1 MGATLLRSFRRV
13 VRACTFSRLLVYV
26 LAALACVIFLISF
39 RQAVTFVGKPF
50 PGFLVDDN
58 LVVGTFGFPSWSGF
72 VAGLKFPD
80 RVVAIEGI
88 PLGPPLAKSAPGFP
102 HPAFERIFLSHY
114 QADPEKPIK
123 YGILRRGTILTFHLR
138 PMIFSFL
145 DFAAAYLIWVVPAI
159 LLIGTG
165 LLVAYLTPQTHVPA
179 PFVPMCL
186 VWGILYL
193 VMFENYSTHKLT
205 MFHQLSHAFTPALI
219 LHFTLTFPQ
228 ARPFL
233 RRRPTS
239 SVSLYIPSVLSASL
253 LLSTYRR
260 SVDTFVLVQSLTTAY
275 LILAWALF
283 AFLPWWQYLR
293 RRITPEERE
302 RLRPVLYATA
312 FVGICGA
319 LGAYIA
325 TFGYAIPANLWAPLT
340 VFLPLAVGYA
350 LVKGS
355 LFDVRFVLRRRS
367 FLRYFRISLLA
378 FSLLSIV
385 VLTVAFQSAFSFGPL
400 PLVILT
406 ILLTTLILVTLYRWI
421 EAPLDRLFFRARV
434 QYKPAIEEIG
444 EALASH
450 LDKQDIVK
458 AIRET
463 LTSRLALRSL
473 AAAVWDPKQG
483 CYELAGDPAARGP
496 EGLLLAI
503 PDSHPLITALKT
515 FREKRTILDLHAG
528 DPLPSAS
535 LPDIPQLRRFQFLVP
550 LSFQNHLLGL
560 LFLGEK
566 EAREAFTSEDFDL
579 ILTVANQ
586 AALALHNAA
595 MYAELEERRQEE
607 LRTSLVDKRLTLE
620 SFSAEIAHEMRYTV
634 NFFKNLLLFKGEDEP
649 IAEEERQLWQGE
661 VARLERVLDTMAKF
675 RSPALELRWV
685 KPALLVEQA
694 VRLLDGK
701 IRERKVLVR
710 CDLQDGAML
719 LCDPDQLKQVIL
731 NLLSNAIEASPEGG
745 EIAITCATEDASL
758 TPPGEGRRGGK
769 GTDDDAA
776 NGWIVLKIQ
785 DQGVG
790 IPPDQLPR
798 IFNPWFTT
806 KAEGTGLGL
815 SICRRI
821 IHQHRGAIEVESQV
835 GKGTTFTVR
844 LPRKT

>member
-1 MGATLLRSFRRV
+1 MSTTLLRSF
-13 VRACTFSRLLVYV
+13 VRATRAWTFSRLLLYV
-26 LAALACVIFLISF
+26 LASLACAIFLISLW
-39 RQAVTFVGKPF
+39 QAITFVGRPF

-58 LVVGTFGFPSWSGF
+58 LVIGTFGFPSWSG
-72 VAGLKFPD
+72 VAAGLKYPD
-80 RVVAIEGI
+80 RVVAIEDI
-88 PLGPPLAKSAPGFP
+88 PLAPPLAKSAPGFP
-102 HPAFERIFLSHY
+102 YPAFERIFLSLY
-114 QADPEKPIK
+114 KADPEKPVK
-123 YGILRRGTILTFHLR
+123 YSILRQGTILTFHLR
-138 PMIFSFL
+138 PMLFSFL
-145 DFAAAYLIWVVPAI
+145 DFVAAYLIWVIPAL

-165 LLVAYLTPQTHVPA
+165 LLVAYLTPQTHVPP

-205 MFHQLSHAFTPALI
+205 LFHQLSHAFTPALI
-219 LHFTLTFPQ
+219 LHFTCTFP
-228 ARPFL
+228 RTWPFL
-233 RRRPTS
+233 HRHR
-239 SVSLYIPSVLSASL
+239 SLSILPYLPSLLSASV

-260 SVDTFVLVQSLTTAY
+260 SVDTFILVQSLTTAY
-275 LILAWALF
+275 VILAWLFLAL
-283 AFLPWWQYLR
+283 APLGHYLGR
-293 RRITPEERE
+293 RLSQEERE
-302 RLRPVLYATA
+302 RLRPVIYASA
-312 FVGICGA
+312 VVGICGT
-319 LGAYIA
+319 LGAYLA
-325 TFGYAIPANLWAPLT
+325 TFGYAISGNLWAPLT
-340 VFLPLAVGYA
+340 IFLPLAVGYA

-355 LFDVRFVLRRRS
+355 LFDVRFVLRRSTFLRS
-367 FLRYFRISLLA
+367 FRIVLLI
-378 FSLLSIV
+378 FSLLSVV
-385 VLTVAFQSAFSFGPL
+385 VLAVAFQSAFSFGPL
-400 PLVILT
+400 PLVTLT

-434 QYKPAIEEIG
+434 QYKPTIKEIS

-450 LDKQDIVK
+450 LDKRDIVK

-463 LTSRLALRSL
+463 LASRLALRSL
-473 AAAVWDPKQG
+473 AAAIWDPKQG
-483 CYELAGDPAARGP
+483 CYELAGDPSAREP
-496 EGLLLAI
+496 ESLSLAI
-503 PDSHPLITALKT
+503 PDSHPLITTLKT
-515 FREKRTILDLHAG
+515 FPEKRTIFDLHAG
-528 DPLPSAS
+528 DPLLSAS
-535 LPDIPQLRRFQFLVP
+535 LPDLPQLRRFQFLIP
-550 LSFQNHLLGL
+550 LSFQNQLLGL

-595 MYAELEERRQEE
+595 MYAELEERRREE

-634 NFFKNLLLFKGEDEP
+634 NFFKNLLLFKGEEEP

-675 RSPALELRWV
+675 RSPALELQWI

-710 CDLQDGAML
+710 CDTQDGVML

-745 EIAITCATEDASL
+745 EIAITCATENASL

-769 GTDDDAA
+769 RTGDDTE

-815 SICRRI
+815 SICKRI
-821 IHQHRGAIEVESQV
+821 IHQHRGTIEVESQV
-835 GKGTTFTVR
+835 GKGTTFTIR